1 MVAEHRKDN
10 KKIRVDI
17 IHTLRQICPHSQNDK
32 IRIELESIL
41 IDKSISKET
50 IEAVSDALSVIGD
63 TNTINILLKKI
74 SKMDFTTSAA
84 PYLNSLKFL
93 FSKLL
98 DSESAGETQN
108 LSKKAIRIALDRCKN
123 TSNQEE
129 ILRSAQLLNVICNYN

>member
-1 MVAEHRKDN
+1 
-10 KKIRVDI
+10 
-17 IHTLRQICPHSQNDK
+17 
-32 IRIELESIL
+32 IELESIL